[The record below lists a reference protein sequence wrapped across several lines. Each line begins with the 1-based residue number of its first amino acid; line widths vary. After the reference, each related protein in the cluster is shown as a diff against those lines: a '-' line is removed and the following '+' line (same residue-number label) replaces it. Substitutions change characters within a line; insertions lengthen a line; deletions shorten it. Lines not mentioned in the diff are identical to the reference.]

1 MMGASR
7 ERMSTPLYCF
17 QFQTMTALIIGVD
30 RNLVAPAPR
39 SRPKLAGATLV
50 EDKKRGSLQERAHGG
65 DLVTGSQEM
74 GGERHFV
81 GGRGGI
87 VLHFEEL
94 DCDLSKLGRRK
105 NPSIP
110 NGPRRLKVDK

>member
-1 MMGASR
+1 
-7 ERMSTPLYCF
+7 
-17 QFQTMTALIIGVD
+17 MTALIIGAD
-30 RNLVAPAPR
+30 RSLVAPAPR

-50 EDKKRGSLQERAHGG
+50 EDKKRGSLQKRAHGG

-81 GGRGGI
+81 GE
-87 VLHFEEL
+87 HFEEP
-94 DCDLSKLGRRK
+94 DWDPSQLGRGK

-110 NGPRRLKVDK
+110 NGPRRLKVDKDGR

>member
-1 MMGASR
+1 MIGASG

-17 QFQTMTALIIGVD
+17 PRRRFQTMTALIIGVD

-50 EDKKRGSLQERAHGG
+50 EDKKRGSLQERAHSG

-81 GGRGGI
+81 GGRGA
-87 VLHFEEL
+87 
-94 DCDLSKLGRRK
+94 
-105 NPSIP
+105 
-110 NGPRRLKVDK
+110 